1 MADLRINHSYYTTP
15 EFAEYAKRGRKRL
28 VFEFL
33 WKSII
38 RESEAVKDRKHGAH
52 YIYKE
57 YFLKGR
63 LVSRYS
69 QENLGKC
76 LGIDQ
81 SNVSKDIKDL
91 EKEGLLQIIKKNA
104 AVGTI
109 NYYQLGFW
117 TGTWDTTSYKEFIF
131 FNTVFEH
138 YVELHKKRKKEKDKK
153 DRIQSL
159 EYLKEMLSPDHL
171 SYDEDIKGVQ
181 TMIDKIRKTQEHIP
195 PRIQGIG

>member
-1 MADLRINHSYYTTP
+1 MAQIRIEHSYYTTP

-28 VFEFL
+28 IFEFL

-91 EKEGLLQIIKKNA
+91 EKEGLLQIIKESTK
-104 AVGTI
+104 VGII
-109 NYYQLGFW
+109 NYYQLGSW
-117 TGTWDTTSYKEFIF
+117 TGTRNTPSYKEFIF
-131 FNTVFEH
+131 FNTVFQH
-138 YVELHKKRKKEKDKK
+138 YVGLHKKREKEKDKE

-159 EYLKEMLSPDHL
+159 EYLKEMLSPDSL
-171 SYDEDIKGVQ
+171 GYDEEVKSIQ
-181 TMIDKIRKTQEHIP
+181 ATIDKIRETQEHIP
-195 PRIQGIG
+195 PRI

>member
-1 MADLRINHSYYTTP
+1 MADLRINHDYYKTP
-15 EFAEYAKRGRKRL
+15 EFAEFAKRGRKRL
-28 VFEFL
+28 VLEFL

-57 YFLKGR
+57 HFLKGR

-69 QENLGKC
+69 QENLGNC

-91 EKEGLLQIIKKNA
+91 EKEGLLKIIKTNA
-104 AVGTI
+104 KVGTI

-117 TGTWDTTSYKEFIF
+117 TGTWDTPSYKEFIF

-138 YVELHKKRKKEKDKK
+138 YVGLHKKRKKEKDEK

-159 EYLKEMLSPDHL
+159 EYLKGMLSPDSL
-171 SYDEDIKGVQ
+171 GYDEEIKSIQ
-181 TMIDKIRKTQEHIP
+181 ATIDKMMETQEHIP
-195 PRIQGIG
+195 PRI